1 VTTALEAAVVAAVVA
16 AAVLLVAWPFL
27 SPQRG
32 EPEQALSD
40 RDRTRL
46 ALLEKRDTAY
56 AELRDLEQD
65 HRTSKVSDAD
75 YEAERRRLR
84 SDAAAALKGLDELE
98 SATESQSKTPSRE
111 D

>member
-1 VTTALEAAVVAAVVA
+1 VTTALEAAVVAVVVI

-27 SPQRG
+27 SPERG
-32 EPEQALSD
+32 EPEQALSE
-40 RDRTRL
+40 RDRWRL
-46 ALLEKRDTAY
+46 ELLEQRDTAY

-75 YEAERRRLR
+75 YETERRRLR
-84 SDAAAALKGLDELE
+84 SEAAGALRGLDRLE
-98 SATESQSKTPSRE
+98 SATESQSETPPLE

>member
-1 VTTALEAAVVAAVVA
+1 VTTALEAAAVAVVVI

-32 EPEQALSD
+32 EPEQALSE
-40 RDRTRL
+40 RDRRRL
-46 ALLEKRDTAY
+46 ELLERRDTAY

-65 HRTSKVSDAD
+65 HRTHKVSDAD
-75 YEAERRRLR
+75 YEAERLRLR
-84 SDAAAALKGLDELE
+84 SEAAEALKALDQLE
-98 SATESQSKTPSRE
+98 SATESISETPPLE